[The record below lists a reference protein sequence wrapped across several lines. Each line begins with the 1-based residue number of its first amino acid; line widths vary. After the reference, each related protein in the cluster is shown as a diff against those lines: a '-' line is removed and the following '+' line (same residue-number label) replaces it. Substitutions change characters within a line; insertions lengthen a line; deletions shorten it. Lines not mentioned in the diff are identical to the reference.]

1 MNRKFFASLVSSSL
15 IFQSSFAQ
23 QTVIVE
29 VKWPFN
35 INIRRQLMIQ
45 NLLKEMLRMKNM
57 YKFITLSI
65 LLIAS
70 SVKSQNLLTLEDVI
84 KITIENNFDIKI
96 AKNNIQVAKNNNNIG
111 LVGAGQSTG
120 GTVSGGTTGM
130 LPQVSIAAGS
140 PQNPLGIGKTTS
152 TLQYSNPSLN
162 VDKQTLNS
170 RSYAPSIVVTW
181 YFFDGL
187 KMFATKNKLTRAEEL
202 SNLQFR
208 LTVENTLLTAL
219 TTYYQMISIEQFIKA
234 LDASLILAEAQKKL
248 ADEKLKAGV
257 GTKVDVLQTEIDRNT
272 IQVQITQQH
281 NLLNEQRINLNTIL
295 KQSQETE
302 FSVPDTIVIQTKP
315 EYASALDNTDKNNSS
330 ILIGRKTMEIDGLAL
345 KEFKANAYPKI
356 GATGNY
362 TYQWVSQDIGLQRLN
377 QNYGYNAGF
386 IFSWTILNN
395 LTTRTAIK
403 NQTLQIASDNLRL
416 EASELQEKSNLY
428 KAFLSFQNN
437 LKIVEIEM
445 QSVQLANENLL
456 IAAQRFKQGLS
467 NYIEYRT
474 VVQTYADAEYQLAQG
489 AYNAKLSELNFLKA
503 QGLLVH

>member
-1 MNRKFFASLVSSSL
+1 
-15 IFQSSFAQ
+15 
-23 QTVIVE
+23 
-29 VKWPFN
+29 
-35 INIRRQLMIQ
+35 
-45 NLLKEMLRMKNM
+45 MKNK
-57 YKFITLSI
+57 YKFLTLSI
-65 LLIAS
+65 FLIAS
-70 SVKSQNLLTLEDVI
+70 SARSQGLLTLEDLI
-84 KITIENNFDIKI
+84 KITIENNFDIEI

-140 PQNPLGIGKTTS
+140 PQGPLGFGQTTS
-152 TLQYSNPSLN
+152 TLKYSNPSLN

-170 RSYAPSIVVTW
+170 RSYSPSIVVTW

-187 KMFATKNKLTRAEEL
+187 KMFATKKKLTRAEEL

-208 LTVENTLLTAL
+208 LTVENTLLTAF

-234 LDASLILAEAQKKL
+234 LEVSLVLAEAQKKL
-248 ADEKLKAGV
+248 AEEKLKSGV
-257 GTKVDVLQTEIDRNT
+257 GSKVDVFQTQIDYNT
-272 IQVQITQQH
+272 IKVQLTQQQ
-281 NLLNEQRINLNTIL
+281 NLLNEQRINLNTVL
-295 KQSQETE
+295 KRSQETE

-315 EYASALDNTDKNNSS
+315 EYTSALGNADKNNSS
-330 ILIGRKTMEIDGLAL
+330 ILIGRKTLEIDGLAL
-345 KEFKANAYPKI
+345 KEFKANAMPKI
-356 GATGNY
+356 GVTGNY
-362 TYQWVSQDIGLQRLN
+362 TYQWISQDIGLQRLN

-395 LTTRTAIK
+395 LTTRTAIR
-403 NQTLQIASDNLRL
+403 NQTIQIASDNLRL

-437 LKIVEIEM
+437 LKIVGLEM
-445 QSVQLANENLL
+445 ESVQLANQNLY

-474 VVQTYADAEYQLAQG
+474 VVQTYADAQYQLSQA
-489 AYNAKLSELNFLKA
+489 AYNAKISELNFLKA

>member
-1 MNRKFFASLVSSSL
+1 
-15 IFQSSFAQ
+15 
-23 QTVIVE
+23 
-29 VKWPFN
+29 
-35 INIRRQLMIQ
+35 
-45 NLLKEMLRMKNM
+45 MLRMKNKF
-57 YKFITLSI
+57 KFITLTI
-65 LLIAS
+65 LLAAS
-70 SVKSQNLLTLEDVI
+70 TGRGQNLLTIEDVI
-84 KITIENNFDIKI
+84 KIAIENNFDIKI

-140 PQNPLGIGKTTS
+140 PQNPLGLGRTTS
-152 TLQYSNPSLN
+152 TLHYDPKSNVPSVN
-162 VDKQTLNS
+162 SQTLNS
-170 RSYAPSIVVTW
+170 ISYSPSIVVTW

-208 LTVENTLLTAL
+208 LTVENTLLTAF

-234 LDASLILAEAQKKL
+234 LEVSLVLAGEQKKL
-248 ADEKLKAGV
+248 AEEKLKSGV
-257 GTKVDVLQTEIDRNT
+257 GSKVDVLQTQIDYNT

-281 NLLNEQRINLNTIL
+281 NLLNEQRINLNAIL

-302 FSVPDTIVIQTKP
+302 FNVPDTIVIQTKP
-315 EYASALDNTDKNNSS
+315 EYEAALNNTDKSNSS
-330 ILIGRKTMEIDGLAL
+330 ILIGRKTMEIDALAL
-345 KEFKANAYPKI
+345 KEFKANAWPKI
-356 GATGNY
+356 GITGNY
-362 TYQWVSQDIGLQRLN
+362 TYQYISNDIGVQRLN
-377 QNYGYNAGF
+377 QNYGYNGGF

-403 NQTLQIASDNLRL
+403 NQTLQIASDNFRL

-428 KAFLSFQNN
+428 KAYLSFQNN
-437 LKIVEIEM
+437 LKIVELEM
-445 QSVQLANENLL
+445 QSVQMAKQNLY

-467 NYIEYRT
+467 NYIEYRI
-474 VVQTYADAEYQLAQG
+474 VVQTYADAQYQLSQAS
-489 AYNAKLSELNFLKA
+489 YNTKISELNFLKA